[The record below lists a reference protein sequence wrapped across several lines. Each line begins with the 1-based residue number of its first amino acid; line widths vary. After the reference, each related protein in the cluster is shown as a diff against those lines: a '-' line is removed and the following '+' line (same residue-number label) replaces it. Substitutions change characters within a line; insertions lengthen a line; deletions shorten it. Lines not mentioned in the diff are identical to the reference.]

1 MVRIFLAGKIPKRK
15 EEAKSSS
22 DFAESIIPHIK
33 LKNAEFIKG
42 EKRDLNES
50 DFFLVFGWDCR
61 HIKNSDIVI
70 VDARE
75 KLGAGTAQEMLIA
88 KYFGKPVITI
98 LPKNTHH
105 RRLNLEFNGKVIS
118 DWIHP
123 FIYSASDIIVETE
136 KELESAIE
144 KVVNRNVK
152 IKNISIIEDSIN
164 YLNEKLG

>member
-1 MVRIFLAGKIPKRK
+1 MKIFLAGKIPKGK
-15 EEAKSSS
+15 ENKDNK

-33 LKNAEFIKG
+33 LKGAEFIKG
-42 EKRDLNES
+42 EKRDLDES

-98 LPKNTHH
+98 LPKDTHH
-105 RRLNLEFNGKVIS
+105 RKTNFEFVGKVIV

-123 FIYSASDIIVETE
+123 FIYSTSDIIVESE
-136 KELESAIE
+136 KELESAIA
-144 KVVNRNVK
+144 KVTNGKMK
-152 IKNISIIEDSIN
+152 IKDISIIDNSIK
-164 YLNEKLG
+164 YLNEKIG

>member
-1 MVRIFLAGKIPKRK
+1 MKIFLAGKIPKGK
-15 EEAKSSS
+15 EDKDSKN
-22 DFAESIIPHIK
+22 FAESIIPHIK
-33 LKNAEFIKG
+33 LKGAEFIKG
-42 EKRDLNES
+42 EKRDLDES
-50 DFFLVFGWDCR
+50 GR

-105 RRLNLEFNGKVIS
+105 RRTNFEFVGKVIA

-123 FIYSASDIIVETE
+123 FIYSTSDIIVESE
-136 KELESAIE
+136 KELESAIA
-144 KVVNRNVK
+144 KVTNGKVK
-152 IKNISIIEDSIN
+152 IKNISIIDDSIK
-164 YLNEKLG
+164 YLNEKIG